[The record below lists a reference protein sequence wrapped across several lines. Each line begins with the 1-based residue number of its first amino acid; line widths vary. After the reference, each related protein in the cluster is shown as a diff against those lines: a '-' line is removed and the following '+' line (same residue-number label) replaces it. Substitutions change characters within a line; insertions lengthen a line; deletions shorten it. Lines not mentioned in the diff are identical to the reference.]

1 MSTIN
6 SKRQLANGISAFAV
20 AAALMVATP
29 AYGQNVTATLQGRVE
44 GAAAGTQVVATDTN
58 TGRTA
63 TATVD
68 AAGNYTI
75 LGLNPSTYTVS
86 VEGREAQQ
94 TTLLIG
100 QTGIVDFVTT
110 QPETGGAVVVTGRRL
125 REVRTQ
131 TVSTNIT
138 PAQIENLP
146 QNKRNFL
153 SFAALAPGV
162 QVTPGDNAQVQA
174 GGVASQF
181 VNVFLDGMSF
191 KNPINHGGVFGQNF
205 GLGNPFPQ
213 VAVQEYVVETQNFGA
228 ETGQAGSAV
237 ISAITKTGG
246 NDFHGSAFIEFQPKK
261 FITQPYFDKKNNQ
274 PKPDYNRKQFGGELG
289 GPIIPG
295 RLHFYVAAEG
305 TNQLRPTTTG
315 TVPIQSF
322 PQNLTA
328 QTNISKGEDFK
339 QRLYFGKLT
348 GYVTDED
355 TVNLIGYLRREDN
368 LADISGNALE
378 SHGRRIRTEQDR
390 FQLQWRHNAG
400 DFLNQLNI
408 SYDKAMQDTPSVAP
422 GPELILMNP
431 LAPTAPPNFSEGIL
445 GGGHFF
451 EQGDRQKTWTIKN
464 DSTLRMGEHTLK
476 FGGQIVKLDLSRTVI
491 NAFLGRYYFRNPCPV
506 GGVPGTPCAVTNF
519 DFATAQPEATRINT
533 QPDATLNAKDTQIG
547 LYVQDEWK
555 PDDHWTINAGVRW
568 DYESNANNNNYVTPP
583 AVAAALRAYPGWA
596 ARGIDPEDY
605 ISDGSNRDPFYGAFQ
620 PRLGIAYDLYG
631 DRNLVFF
638 AGAGRYYDRQLF
650 IQGAIEKLA
659 NQFREVQ
666 LFFCPSGGP
675 AQGSGTGIDPANCAQ
690 WTNALRDPDTLR
702 AFASATAQAE
712 GLQGGSVWV
721 LNNKS
726 KMPYSDQFT
735 LGVRKRFGD
744 IQTSLSFSHIRSH
757 NIQMFARANFY
768 SNGWFTVLLQRDGT
782 GAVIGCSNGGDQ
794 WIIDNTP
801 NGPFPN
807 CAATNGQLT
816 GFSGKLNRGLSNGKA
831 NYNALYF
838 QAEKPF
844 TDSATWGFTTAL
856 TLQRARSN
864 VAQELNSDEFFNG
877 PSLDAYGWN
886 HVNGVHKWMWVTSA
900 NYRAPFGIVLSAQ
913 LDLKSGPA
921 FGNLIA
927 PFNSPPG
934 TITPPE
940 GACCFANMG
949 GRFFPKKDIG
959 YKRLDVRVAK
969 TFKMPWGH
977 ELSADFE
984 VFNVFNWLNRNY
996 STWGAGAGPNPPRIE
1011 NSQLGGD
1018 ARAFQAGLRYKF

>member
-94 TTLLIG
+94 TTLLVG

-110 QPETGGAVVVTGRRL
+110 QPTETGGAVVVTGRRL

-191 KNPINHGGVFGQNF
+191 KNPINHGGIFGQNF

-305 TNQLRPTTTG
+305 TNQLRPTSTG
-315 TVPIQSF
+315 TVIAADF
-322 PQNLTA
+322 PANLIA
-328 QTNISKGEDFK
+328 QTNVSKGADFK

-348 GYVTDED
+348 GYVSDED

-368 LADISGNALE
+368 LTDISGNALE
-378 SHGRRIRTEQDR
+378 SHGRRIRTDQDR

-408 SYDKAMQDTPSVAP
+408 AYDKSRQDTPSVEP
-422 GPELILMNP
+422 GPELVLMNP
-431 LAPTAPPNFSEGIL
+431 IRATPTNPNPSLTPNFSEGIV

-451 EQGDRQKTWTIKN
+451 EQGDNQKSWTIKN

-476 FGGQIVKLDLSRTVI
+476 FGGQLIKLDLSRTVI
-491 NAFLGRYYFRNPCPV
+491 NAFRGRYYFNNPV
-506 GGVPGTPCAVTNF
+506 GLPQNLPPSTSF
-519 DFATAQPEATRINT
+519 DFDTAIPRAARINI
-533 QPDATLNAKDTQIG
+533 QPTATLDAKDTMIG

-555 PDDHWTINAGVRW
+555 PDDHWTINAGIRW
-568 DYESNANNNNYVTPP
+568 DYESNANNNDYVTPP

-620 PRLGIAYDLYG
+620 PRLGIAYDLHG

-650 IQGAIEKLA
+650 IQGAIEALQ
-659 NQFREVQ
+659 NQNREVS
-666 LFFCPSGGP
+666 LFFCPNGGP
-675 AQGSGTGIDPANCAQ
+675 AQGTGTGLSDANCAQ
-690 WTNALRDPDTLR
+690 WTEALRDPDTLR
-702 AFASATAQAE
+702 AFAESAFATG
-712 GLQGGSVWV
+712 GLSGGAVWV
-721 LNNKS
+721 LNNKT

-757 NIQMFARANFY
+757 NIQMFVRANFY
-768 SNGWFTVLLQRDGT
+768 ANGWFTVFP
-782 GAVIGCSNGGDQ
+782 GCTDGGDQ
-794 WIIDNTP
+794 WIIDFTP
-801 NGPFPN
+801 DAPFAN
-807 CAATNGQLT
+807 CPATNGQLT
-816 GFSGKLNRGLSNGKA
+816 GFSGKLNRGMSNGKA
-831 NYNALYF
+831 NYNAVYF

-844 TDSATWGFTTAL
+844 TDSSTWGFTTAL

-864 VAQELNSDEFFNG
+864 VAQELNNDEFFNG
-877 PSLDAYGWN
+877 PSLDTYGWN
-886 HVNGVHKWMWVTSA
+886 NVHGVHKWMWVTSA
-900 NYRAPFGIVLSAQ
+900 TYRAPFGIVLSGQ

-921 FGNLIA
+921 FGNIIFGGA
-927 PFNSPPG
+927 PA
-934 TITPPE
+934 
-940 GACCFANMG
+940 GACCYANMG

-996 STWGAGAGPNPPRIE
+996 STWGAGSGANPPRIE

>member
-94 TTLLIG
+94 TTLLVG

-110 QPETGGAVVVTGRRL
+110 QPTETGGAVVVTGRRL

-191 KNPINHGGVFGQNF
+191 KNPINHGGIFGQNF

-305 TNQLRPTTTG
+305 TNQLRPTSTG
-315 TVPIQSF
+315 TVIAADF
-322 PQNLTA
+322 PANLIA
-328 QTNISKGEDFK
+328 QTNVSKGADFK

-348 GYVTDED
+348 GYVSDED

-368 LADISGNALE
+368 LTDISGNALE
-378 SHGRRIRTEQDR
+378 SHGRRIRTDQDR

-408 SYDKAMQDTPSVAP
+408 AYDKSRQDTPSVEP
-422 GPELILMNP
+422 GPELVLMNP
-431 LAPTAPPNFSEGIL
+431 IRATPTNPNPSLTPNFSEGIV

-451 EQGDRQKTWTIKN
+451 EQGDNQKSWTIKN

-476 FGGQIVKLDLSRTVI
+476 FGGQLIKLDLSRTVI
-491 NAFLGRYYFRNPCPV
+491 NAFRGRYYFNNPV
-506 GGVPGTPCAVTNF
+506 GLPQNLPPSTSF
-519 DFATAQPEATRINT
+519 DFDTAIPRAARINI
-533 QPDATLNAKDTQIG
+533 QPTATLDAKDTMIG

-555 PDDHWTINAGVRW
+555 PDDHWTINAGIRW
-568 DYESNANNNNYVTPP
+568 DYESNANNNDYVTPP

-620 PRLGIAYDLYG
+620 PRLGIAYDLHG

-650 IQGAIEKLA
+650 IQGAIEALQ
-659 NQFREVQ
+659 NQNREVS
-666 LFFCPSGGP
+666 LFFCPNGGP
-675 AQGSGTGIDPANCAQ
+675 AQGTGTGLSDANCAQ
-690 WTNALRDPDTLR
+690 WTEALRDPDTLR
-702 AFASATAQAE
+702 AFAESAFATG
-712 GLQGGSVWV
+712 GLSGGAVWV
-721 LNNKS
+721 LNNKT

-757 NIQMFARANFY
+757 NIQMFVRANFY
-768 SNGWFTVLLQRDGT
+768 ANGWFTVFP
-782 GAVIGCSNGGDQ
+782 GCTDGGDQ
-794 WIIDNTP
+794 WIIDFTP
-801 NGPFPN
+801 DAPFAN
-807 CAATNGQLT
+807 CPATNGQLT
-816 GFSGKLNRGLSNGKA
+816 GFSGKLNRGMSNGKA
-831 NYNALYF
+831 NYNAVYF

-844 TDSATWGFTTAL
+844 TDSSTWGFTTAL

-864 VAQELNSDEFFNG
+864 VAQELNNDEFFNG
-877 PSLDAYGWN
+877 PSLDTYGWN
-886 HVNGVHKWMWVTSA
+886 NVHGVHKWMWVTSA
-900 NYRAPFGIVLSAQ
+900 TYRAPFGIVLSGQ

-921 FGNLIA
+921 FGNIIFGGA
-927 PFNSPPG
+927 PA
-934 TITPPE
+934 

-996 STWGAGAGPNPPRIE
+996 STWGAGSGANPPRIE

>member
-6 SKRQLANGISAFAV
+6 GKRQLANGISAFAI
-20 AAALMVATP
+20 AAALLVASP
-29 AYGQNVTATLQGRVE
+29 AHAQSETATLQGRVE
-44 GAAAGTQVVATDTN
+44 GASAGTQVVATDTN
-58 TGRTA
+58 TGRKA
-63 TATVD
+63 VGTVD
-68 AAGNYTI
+68 ATGSYTI
-75 LGLNPSTYTVS
+75 FGLNPSTYTVT
-86 VEGREAQQ
+86 VEGRDPQT
-94 TTLLIG
+94 TTLLVG
-100 QTGIVDFVTT
+100 QTAVVDFLPRT
-110 QPETGGAVVVTGRRL
+110 PEGGAVVVTGRRL

-181 VNVFLDGMSF
+181 TNVFLDGMSF

-213 VAVQEYVVETQNFGA
+213 IAVQEYVVETQNFGA

-246 NDFHGSAFIEFQPKK
+246 NEFHGSAFIEIQPKS
-261 FITQPYFDKKNNQ
+261 FIEQPYFDKKNNA

-289 GPIIPG
+289 GPILPG

-315 TVPIQSF
+315 NVPLNEF

-328 QTNISKGEDFK
+328 LTNVSKGEDFK

-348 GYVTDED
+348 GYISDED

-378 SHGRRIRTEQDR
+378 SHGRRIRTDQDR

-400 DFLNQLNI
+400 EFLNQLNI
-408 SYDKAMQDTPSVAP
+408 SYDKATQDTPSVEP
-422 GPELILMNP
+422 GPELVLLNP
-431 LAPTAPPNFSEGIL
+431 GNPPFSEGIVA
-445 GGGHFF
+445 GGHFF

-491 NAFLGRYYFRNPCPV
+491 NGFLGRYFFPNPCTSP
-506 GGVPGTPCAVTNF
+506 PGTTCPVTNF
-519 DFATAQPEATRINT
+519 SFETTQPIQTRINT
-533 QPDATLNAKDTQIG
+533 QPDATLDAKDTQIG
-547 LYVQDEWK
+547 LYIQDEWK
-555 PDDHWTINAGVRW
+555 PDNHWTINAGIRW
-568 DYESNANNNNYVTPP
+568 DFESNANNNKYVTPA
-583 AVAAALRAYPGWA
+583 AVATALRNYPGWA

-620 PRLGIAYDLYG
+620 PRLGVAYDVNG
-631 DRNLVFF
+631 DRDLVFF
-638 AGAGRYYDRQLF
+638 GGAGRYYDRQLF

-659 NQFREVQ
+659 NQFREVS
-666 LFFCPSGGP
+666 LFFCPN
-675 AQGSGTGIDPANCAQ
+675 GSAPPPGSNGFGDSPANCLQ
-690 WTNALRDPDTLR
+690 WNDSLRDPDNLR
-702 AFASATAQAE
+702 AFSNDVATLRGQV
-712 GLQGGSVWV
+712 GGSVWV

-757 NIQMFARANFY
+757 NIQMFVRANFY
-768 SNGWFTVLLQRDGT
+768 ANGWFTALP
-782 GAVIGCSNGGDQ
+782 GCTNGGDQ
-794 WIIDNTP
+794 WIIDFTP
-801 NGPFPN
+801 DAPFPG
-807 CAATNGQLT
+807 CPATDGQLD
-816 GFSGKLNRGLSNGKA
+816 GFSGKLNRGQSNGKA
-831 NYNALYF
+831 NYNAVYVT
-838 QAEKPF
+838 AEKPF
-844 TDSATWGFTTAL
+844 TDQSTWGFTTAL

-877 PSLDAYGWN
+877 PSLDTYGWN
-886 HVNGVHKWMWVTSA
+886 YVNGVHKWMWVTSA

-921 FGNLIA
+921 FGNIVA
-927 PFNSPPG
+927 PWNGLDGPVPA
-934 TITPPE
+934 

-977 ELSADFE
+977 ELTADFE

-996 STWGAGAGPNPPRIE
+996 STWGAGGGDPAPRIE
-1011 NSQLGGD
+1011 NSQIGGD

>member
-1 MSTIN
+1 MN

-29 AYGQNVTATLQGRVE
+29 AFGQNVTATVHGRVE
-44 GAAAGTQVVATDTN
+44 GATAGTTVTATDAN
-58 TGRTA
+58 TGRTQ

-75 LGLNPSTYTVS
+75 LGLNPSTYTIA

-94 TTLLIG
+94 TTLLVG
-100 QTGIVDFVTT
+100 QTATVDFVTA
-110 QPETGGAVVVTGRRL
+110 QPADAGGPVVVTGRRI

-162 QVTPGDNAQVQA
+162 QVTGGENSQVQA

-181 VNVFLDGMSF
+181 TNVFLDGMSF

-213 VAVQEYVVETQNFGA
+213 IAVQEYVVETQNFGA

-246 NDFHGSAFIEFQPKK
+246 NKFHGSAFIEFQPKS
-261 FITQPYFDKKNNQ
+261 FIEQPYFDKKAD
-274 PKPDYNRKQFGGELG
+274 KEKVDYNRKQFGGEIG

-315 TVPIQSF
+315 TVDVDDF
-322 PQNLTA
+322 PTNLT
-328 QTNISKGEDFK
+328 QLTNVSKGEDFK

-368 LADISGNALE
+368 LADIAGNALE
-378 SHGRRIRTEQDR
+378 SRGRRIRTDQDR
-390 FQLQWRHNAG
+390 YQLQWRHNAG

-408 SYDKAMQDTPSVAP
+408 AYDKSSQDTPGVDP

-431 LAPTAPPNFSEGIL
+431 IRDPEPDDPDNVIDLTPNFSEGIFA
-445 GGGHFF
+445 GGHHF
-451 EQGDRQKTWTIKN
+451 EQADRQKSWTIKN

-476 FGGQIVKLDLSRTVI
+476 FGGQIVHLDLSRTVI
-491 NAFLGRYYFRNPCPV
+491 DAFRGRYYFANPV
-506 GGVPGTPCAVTNF
+506 GEPTNLPTSTNF
-519 DFATAQPEATRINT
+519 DFATAIPRAARINI
-533 QPDATLNAKDTQIG
+533 QPDVTLDAKDTQIG
-547 LYVQDEWK
+547 LYIQDEWK
-555 PDDHWTINAGVRW
+555 PDNHWTVNAGIRW
-568 DYESNANNNNYVTPP
+568 DFESNANNNKYVTPA
-583 AVAAALRAYPGWA
+583 AVAEALRNYPGWA

-620 PRLGIAYDLYG
+620 PRLGVAYDVNG
-631 DRNLVFF
+631 DRDLVFF
-638 AGAGRYYDRQLF
+638 GGAGRYYDRQLF
-650 IQGAIEKLA
+650 IQGAIEKLT
-659 NQFREVQ
+659 NQNRIVP
-666 LFFCPSGGP
+666 LFFCANGGP
-675 AQGSGTGIDPANCAQ
+675 AQGAGTGLNDADCAQ
-690 WTNALRDPDTLR
+690 WTEALRDPENLR
-702 AFASATAQAE
+702 AFAEDAFAA
-712 GLQGGSVWV
+712 GNLQGGSVFV

-744 IQTSLSFSHIRSH
+744 IQTSMAFSHIRSH
-757 NIQMFARANFY
+757 NIQMFVRANFY
-768 SNGWFTVLLQRDGT
+768 ANGFYTVLPSNC
-782 GAVIGCSNGGDQ
+782 ANGGDQ
-794 WIIDNTP
+794 WIIDLTP
-801 NGPFPN
+801 DTVAGCPG
-807 CAATNGQLT
+807 ATNGQLT
-816 GFSGKLNRGLSNGKA
+816 GFSGKLNRGMSNGKA
-831 NYNALYF
+831 NYNAVYF
-838 QAEKPF
+838 TAEKPF
-844 TDSATWGFTTAL
+844 TDRATWGFTTAL
-856 TLQRARSN
+856 TIQRARSN
-864 VAQELNSDEFFNG
+864 VAQELNSDEFYNG

-886 HVNGVHKWMWVTSA
+886 HVNGVQKWMWVTSA
-900 NYRAPFGIVLSAQ
+900 NYRAPFDIVLSAQ

-921 FGNLIA
+921 FGNIVA
-927 PFNSPPG
+927 PWTGLTGEVPA
-934 TITPPE
+934 
-940 GACCFANMG
+940 GACCYGNLG

-969 TFKMPWGH
+969 TFKTPWGH
-977 ELSADFE
+977 ELTADFE

-996 STWGAGAGPNPPRIE
+996 SSWGAGGGANPPLIE
-1011 NSQLGGD
+1011 DSQLGGD
-1018 ARAFQAGLRYKF
+1018 QRSFQAGLRYKF